1 MEFNK
6 LLALR
11 TSQIEVSGI
20 RRVFDLARSLK
31 DPVNLSIGQPHFPVP
46 EPIKRAAADAIFEN
60 KNGYTQTQGVPE
72 LRERI
77 QHDLRKHFPGQDREI
92 TVTSGTSG
100 GILLALLAV
109 VNPGDEVIVP
119 DPFFAAYPHLV
130 TLAGGKSVYVDT
142 YPDFKI
148 DPEKIRVAITPRT
161 KAILLC
167 SPANPTGAIIEPA
180 IQKAVVD
187 IAREKGVLVISDEI
201 YKAFHYDSPP
211 RSPAEHDPNVVVIEG
226 FGKTYGFTGWRLG
239 YAHGPKVIIDEMMKL
254 QQFTYVCAPS
264 IAQFAGIAALDF
276 DVSGIVAD
284 YKRKRDLL
292 VNGLKDCFEFNVPGG
307 AFYLFAKVPGKL
319 SGSEFVAE
327 AIRRNLLIIPGG
339 SFSRRDDHF
348 RISYAAEDETLTRGM
363 EILQAMAG

>member
-1 MEFNK
+1 MQFDK
-6 LLALR
+6 LLAER
-11 TSQIEVSGI
+11 TQQIEVSGI

-31 DPVNLSIGQPHFPVP
+31 DLVNLSIGQPHFPVP
-46 EPIKRAAADAIFEN
+46 ESIKRVAADAIFEN

-77 QHDLRKHFPGQDREI
+77 QLDLKKHYPGQDRDVI
-92 TVTSGTSG
+92 VTSGTSG

-119 DPFFAAYPHLV
+119 DPYFVAYPTFV
-130 TLAGGKSVYVDT
+130 SLAGGMAVYVDT

-148 DPEKIRVAITPRT
+148 DPEKIRAAITPRT

-187 IAREKGVLVISDEI
+187 IAKEKGVLVISDEI

-211 RSPAEHDPNVVVIEG
+211 RSPGEYDPNVLVIEG
-226 FGKTYGFTGWRLG
+226 FGKTYGITGWRLG
-239 YAHGPKVIIDEMMKL
+239 FAHGPQAIVEQMMKL

-264 IAQFAGIAALDF
+264 FAQFAGIAALDF

-284 YKRKRDLL
+284 YKSRRDRLMS
-292 VNGLKDCFEFNVPGG
+292 GLKGCYEFNVPGG
-307 AFYLFAKVPGKL
+307 AFYLFAKVPGKRT
-319 SGSEFVAE
+319 GSEFVAE

-339 SFSRRDDHF
+339 CFSRCDDHF
-348 RISYAAEDETLTRGM
+348 RISYAATDETLARGIEILRGM
-363 EILQAMAG
+363 AG